1 MKVLCLYNHPEYGAP
16 MVRSESHFEAFGVT
30 MRVIRVADE
39 TVADEA
45 DALRQLDQPFDV
57 LLLQEPTVKS
67 RHPEQAHLPHVTE
80 IHEGLIECGKPVIL
94 LERVDGAQLRA
105 ARNYLDRVAGVIKS
119 YVYRDRQDYNSVYDR
134 AHVAMLTKCGIECSR
149 PLHRDDLP
157 KPLSDA
163 SLAKLRVG
171 YSGFGC
177 HAILQACVEAHVYHA
192 AQRPC
197 DVYFAGTVDYEGT
210 EVDTHRRLALQAAQ
224 QWPGMSLASAG
235 RRIPRPDYYAG
246 IFASKTVLCPWG
258 WGEASYREYEAM
270 ALGAVVI
277 KPDTSHVE
285 SYPDIYR
292 NGETY
297 VPCKP
302 DFSDAHEKI
311 ADVVENWSAYRPM
324 RDRTRKLV
332 VDAWQPESIAR
343 RMSELIK
350 ELAA

>member
-1 MKVLCLYNHPEYGAP
+1 MKVLCIYNHPEYCTP
-16 MVRSESHFEAFGVT
+16 LVRSESHFEAFGIT
-30 MRVIRVADE
+30 MRIVRVPIG
-39 TVADEA
+39 DEA
-45 DALRQLDQPFDV
+45 TALAQLDQPFDV

-67 RHPEQAHLPHVTE
+67 RPPEQAHVPHVTE

-119 YVYRDRQDYNSVYDR
+119 YVYRNRQDYNSVYDR
-134 AHVAMLTKCGIECSR
+134 AHIAMLTKSGVKCSW

-157 KPLSDA
+157 EPLSDA
-163 SLAKLRVG
+163 ALAKLRVG

-177 HAILQACVEAHVYHA
+177 HAILQGCVEANVYHA

-197 DVYFAGTVDYEGT
+197 DVHFAGTVDYEGT
-210 EVDTHRRLALQAAQ
+210 EVDTHRRLALEAVQ
-224 QWPGMSLASAG
+224 QWPGMSFSSAG
-235 RRIPRPDYYAG
+235 RGVRRGEYYDG
-246 IFASKTVLCPWG
+246 ILASKTVLCPWG
-258 WGEASYREYEAM
+258 WGEASYRDYEAM
-270 ALGAVVI
+270 ALGAVMI

-311 ADVVENWSAYRPM
+311 ADVVENWSTYRPM
-324 RDRTRKLV
+324 RDRARKLV

-343 RMSELIK
+343 RMAELIK